1 MYYENMT
8 KKNRFLFGMA
18 SIVAGILFIILSI
31 LVNRDIFR
39 SIDYDSMVGLQS
51 VFIRSVDIPFS
62 IVTILGSTEVTLTI
76 LAIVFLLLAVK
87 NKRLFTGL
95 FLYFLIFIVE
105 IFGKIFINHPM
116 PPKIFLRYVFNIHM
130 PISFFID
137 TNYSFPS
144 GHMARASFLIVIC
157 IILLI
162 FSKIRKNTK
171 LISSFGLLCMLGV
184 VFVSR
189 VYLGEHWL
197 SDVIGGLLVGS
208 GLGLLSFVFW

>member
-1 MYYENMT
+1 MYHENMT

-18 SIVAGILFIILSI
+18 SMFAVILFIILSI

-39 SIDYDSMVGLQS
+39 SIDYASMIGLQS
-51 VFIRSVDIPFS
+51 IFSRSVDIPFS
-62 IVTILGSTEVTLTI
+62 IITILGSTEVTLTI
-76 LAIVFLLLAVK
+76 LAIVFLFLAIK

-95 FLYFLIFIVE
+95 LLYFLIFIVE

-144 GHMARASFLIVIC
+144 GHVARATFLIVVC
-157 IILLI
+157 MILLI

-171 LISSFGLLCMLGV
+171 FILLIGLFCMLTIV
-184 VFVSR
+184 LVSR